1 MAMSLTRI
9 SVLLVSVT
17 ATAVPVGS
25 NEQAGGFPK
34 FVVADF
40 PDLTIKT
47 RRTFDHP
54 NSTIETEIVDLKG
67 AWQRRE
73 QILDFPPNIPTAH
86 THKHVAI
93 TRCDDRRI
101 LELNEETRT
110 YASMPIEDMAVHV
123 RGLRLAAGRRPQAV
137 LTGADVK
144 VTIDAVDTG
153 ERRSIGRHTARRV
166 ITTTTTTPSPGANTR
181 ASESVQ
187 DGWYIDVPPAECWDW
202 GDQTP
207 LLSGYFVRAG
217 TAPDRVHV
225 ERRGSARRGFA
236 VEEISRS
243 SSDAGQPTARITLL
257 DFSEATLDAS
267 RFTVPA
273 GYRPALPRLTGGFDM
288 TRPDTLTNRLQSY
301 WQELTAWAQDVFRF

>member
-1 MAMSLTRI
+1 M
-9 SVLLVSVT
+9 LLVSVS
-17 ATAVPVGS
+17 ATAVPVGPI
-25 NEQAGGFPK
+25 EQAGGFPK

-47 RRTFDHP
+47 RRTIDHP

-73 QILDFPPNIPTAH
+73 QILDFPPTIPTAH
-86 THKHVAI
+86 TQKHVAI

-101 LELNEETRT
+101 LQLNEETRT
-110 YASMPIEDMAVHV
+110 YASTPIEDMAVHV
-123 RGLRLAAGRRPQAV
+123 RRLRLAAGRRPQAV
-137 LTGADVK
+137 LMGADVK
-144 VTIDAVDTG
+144 VVIDAVDTG

-166 ITTTTTTPSPGANTR
+166 ITTTTTSPSPGANAR

-202 GDQTP
+202 GDQTA

-217 TAPDRVHV
+217 TAPDNVHV
-225 ERRGSARRGFA
+225 ERRGSARRGFP

-243 SSDAGQPTARITLL
+243 SSDAGQPTSRITLL

-288 TRPDTLTNRLQSY
+288 TKPDTLTNRLQSY